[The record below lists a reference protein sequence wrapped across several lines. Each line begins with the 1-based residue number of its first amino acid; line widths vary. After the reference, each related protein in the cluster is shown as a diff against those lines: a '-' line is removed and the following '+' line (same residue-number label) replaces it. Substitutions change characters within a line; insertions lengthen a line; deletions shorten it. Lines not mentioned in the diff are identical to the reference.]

1 MPMLTHTDPH
11 GPHNPMQIIL
21 CDLSEPDSVKA
32 CAAAITSKVSSLDI
46 LVNNAGILVLT
57 APLAPTCTPS

>member
-1 MPMLTHTDPH
+1 
-11 GPHNPMQIIL
+11 MQIIL

-46 LVNNAGILVLT
+46 LVNNAGIMVLT